1 MILIA
6 LQNIKKI
13 VIMEMNKIL
22 LFPYPGFKNVYD
34 DFVLFCSKFKIKY
47 EADDRFWDYNADRD
61 RYRYRYC
68 FSDSD
73 SD

>member
-1 MILIA
+1 
-6 LQNIKKI
+6 
-13 VIMEMNKIL
+13 MEMNKIL
-22 LFPYPGFKNVYD
+22 LFPILVSKIFD

-73 SD
+73 SDSD